1 MIQRLLY
8 LAVIAN
14 LLAVFAPGQ
23 TFAQDAP
30 ESAPV
35 AAADGAAP
43 TTDDD
48 LSAVRTAIEDYVQA
62 FNAGNAA
69 SVAQCWGADG
79 IYITPDGERLKGPE
93 AIEQHFADY
102 FAESPGLQ
110 LTVTIDALRLI
121 GDDVAIEEGSASVG
135 QDGVAEDTS
144 TYVAV
149 HHKRDGKWKLDTVR
163 ETVVPNDV
171 EEDHPLEAL
180 SWLVGEWTD
189 NSLPG
194 VQVDSSYR
202 WATGGQFLVN
212 TFRVVIDDEI
222 DMEGTQIIGWD
233 PSRDTI
239 RSWLFDSDGG
249 FGQGTWTEG
258 EAGEWLVE
266 TQNVLPDGRNS
277 SSINHYQRVDDNQFS
292 WSSTKRR
299 VELEKL
305 PDVAP
310 IAVRRAGT
318 E

>member
-1 MIQRLLY
+1 MIQRFFY
-8 LAVIAN
+8 LAVMTAFSTV
-14 LLAVFAPGQ
+14 LAAAACL
-23 TFAQDAP
+23 AQDA
-30 ESAPV
+30 
-35 AAADGAAP
+35 AATNDGAAP
-43 TTDDD
+43 ANDD
-48 LSAVRTAIEDYVQA
+48 LAAVRTAVEKYVQA
-62 FNAGNAA
+62 FNAGDAEA
-69 SVAQCWGADG
+69 VAQCWGAEG
-79 IYITPDGERLKGPE
+79 VYITPEGERLKGPD
-93 AIEQHFADY
+93 AIKQHFADS
-102 FAESPGLQ
+102 FSESPGLQ
-110 LTVTIDALRLI
+110 LTVTIDSLRLL
-121 GDDVAIEEGSASVG
+121 GDDVALEEGTASVG
-135 QDGVAEDTS
+135 QEGVAEETS

-149 HHKRDGKWKLDTVR
+149 HHKHDGVWKLDTVR
-163 ETVVPNDV
+163 ETVVPDNSGP
-171 EEDHPLEAL
+171 EHAL
-180 SWLVGEWTD
+180 DSLAWLVGEWTD

-258 EAGEWLVE
+258 EEGEWLVE
-266 TQNVLPDGRNS
+266 TKNVLPDGRHS
-277 SSINHYQRVDDNQFS
+277 TSINHYQRVDDDQFS

-310 IAVRRAGT
+310 IAVRRAGS